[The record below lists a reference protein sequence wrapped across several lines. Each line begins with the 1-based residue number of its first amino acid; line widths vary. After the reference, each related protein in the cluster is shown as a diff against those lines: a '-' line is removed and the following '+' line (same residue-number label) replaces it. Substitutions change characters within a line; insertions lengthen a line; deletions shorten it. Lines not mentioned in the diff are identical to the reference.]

1 MGRKKKTG
9 KNRLDKYYWL
19 ARESGFKS
27 RAAYKLIQLHKEF
40 ELLKQARRVV
50 DLCAAPGGWTQVCV
64 KFCPVNSLIIACD
77 LYKIQ
82 NLPGAVLLQGDIT
95 TTKTKNEII
104 RELKGQLADIVLHDG
119 SPNVGGAWTKDA
131 YSQLE
136 LSLLA
141 VKLATAVLKPNG
153 VFVTKVFRSQDYN
166 SFLWAC
172 QQLFAKVIPHK
183 PNASRQSSAET
194 YLVCKGYYAPRKI
207 DPRLLDPQFV
217 FKQAIGY
224 KKKVSVIKERPSLK
238 QKPNRKG
245 YDSEIL
251 FKIGKVLDWV
261 NSTDPIGQLGE
272 FNELRWD
279 KEAEDKFGTH
289 ESTTEEIRICLSDLK
304 VLGHREFKRL
314 IKWRLTIKA
323 LLDGVE
329 DQKEDESNV
338 VVEPIE
344 LTQEELENRKIEQQ
358 KQDIKDMFDRFA
370 KERKKRKKLL
380 RRQKLQRRRDNARKT
395 DFVPSKVPLFSV
407 IPLKD
412 KENLERILEGETAD
426 LRSPSP
432 SSTSSD
438 EFLLPEEAREQTEA
452 MLDKLWDQY
461 KEEKK
466 IQKRLRKRELGL
478 SSDEEDET
486 KVEDE
491 KEEPLDEALK
501 EPPKPEH
508 PIIVDV
514 PTPEEKREAKAERW
528 YERTRIENDL
538 MEDIDDQPEEVPV
551 YEDLRGDD
559 VLSREVL
566 SSDADEEAPDAEMA
580 RLKKQK
586 KKALKRKLGGSSGS
600 AKKKSKKKVLPK
612 NEDDAFLASESEN
625 ESDSEPSDKELRKKW
640 REDKEKKAWVDAEK
654 KTIKKLK
661 DMGCKVEHLL
671 DKPKVKNRKQ
681 REKERKQAENCYG
694 LFKEKDFARFI
705 EVSASE
711 SWNSSDT
718 DEVAEI
724 LALGKRMRTK
734 KERLKIIEGS
744 YCGKHRYNDQKGLP
758 QWFLDDEEMNTRP
771 PIPITRAERE
781 FFKEQLK
788 AVNARP
794 IKRVSEAKAR
804 KKLRAMRRWAK
815 LKHSANIIAESH
827 IMSEQE
833 KIRAI
838 ERIYAKGRKGREKRK
853 VQLVQTNHK
862 KTRFTRKRGYKT
874 VLVDRRMKVDKRKA
888 KERERRGRIPRGKK
902 GSARLRAIQKRPWLL
917 KKKS

>member
-1 MGRKKKTG
+1 MGRNKKG

-40 ELLKQARRVV
+40 GLLNQARRVV

-64 KFCPVNSLIIACD
+64 KFCPVNSLIIAVD
-77 LYKIQ
+77 LYKIE

-95 TTKTKNEII
+95 TAKTKNAVI
-104 RELKGQLADIVLHDG
+104 RELKGQMADLVLHDG

-136 LSLLA
+136 LSLLSL
-141 VKLATAVLKPNG
+141 KLATSILRPNG
-153 VFVTKVFRSQDYN
+153 LFLTKVFRSQDYN

-172 QQLFAKVIPHK
+172 QQLFAKVVPHK

-194 YLVCKGYYAPRKI
+194 YLVCKGYYAPKKI
-207 DPRLLDPQFV
+207 DPRLLDPAFV
-217 FKQAIGY
+217 FKQALVLR
-224 KKKVSVIKERPSLK
+224 KKVSVLKFRPKLK

-245 YDSEIL
+245 YDSELL
-251 FKIGKVLDWV
+251 FKIGKITDWV
-261 NSTDPIGQLGE
+261 NSSDPVGELGE

-279 KEAEDKFGTH
+279 KEAEEKYGLH
-289 ESTTEEIRICLSDLK
+289 KATTEEIRILLSDLK
-304 VLGHREFKRL
+304 VLGPRDFKNL
-314 IKWRLTIKA
+314 VKWRSKIRAKK
-323 LLDGVE
+323 DE
-329 DQKEDESNV
+329 DADAKEDDSNV
-338 VVEPIE
+338 VVETIE
-344 LTQEELENRKIEQQ
+344 LTQEEVENRAIEQQ
-358 KQDIKDMFDRFA
+358 KQDIKDMYERFA

-380 RRQKLQRRRDNARKT
+380 RRKKLQIRRDNAKKT
-395 DFVPSKVPLFSV
+395 DFDKINVPLFSLMQ
-407 IPLKD
+407 LKD
-412 KENLERILEGETAD
+412 HKDVETVLGGETAD

-438 EFLLPEEAREQTEA
+438 EFLLPEEHREECEA
-452 MLDKLWDQY
+452 MLDQLYDQY
-461 KEEKK
+461 KEKRK
-466 IQKRLRKRELGL
+466 ITARIRKRELGL
-478 SSDEEDET
+478 SSDEEDEF
-486 KVEDE
+486 KVEE
-491 KEEPLDEALK
+491 GKEEPLAEAIK
-501 EPPKPEH
+501 EDPKPEH

-514 PTPEEKREAKAERW
+514 PTPEEAREAKAERW
-528 YERTRIENDL
+528 YERARVENDL

-551 YEDLRGDD
+551 YEDLRGN
-559 VLSREVL
+559 VRSREVL
-566 SSDADEEAPDAEMA
+566 SSDADEEENVPDAELA
-580 RLKKQK
+580 RLTKAK
-586 KKALKRKLGGSSGS
+586 KKALKRKLDVS
-600 AKKKSKKKVLPK
+600 AGPTKKKKKKKVPE
-612 NEDDAFLASESEN
+612 NEDDAFLASEAEN
-625 ESDSEPSDKELRKKW
+625 ESDSEPSDKEARKRWK
-640 REDKEKKAWVDAEK
+640 EDKEKKAWDDAEK

-661 DMGCKVEHLL
+661 GMGLKVDHLI

-681 REKERKQAENCYG
+681 REREKKQAEKCYG

-724 LALGKRMRTK
+724 LAMGKRMRTK
-734 KERLKIIEGS
+734 KERLKIIHGS
-744 YCGKHRYNDQKGLP
+744 YGGKYRYNDQKGLP
-758 QWFLDDEEMNTRP
+758 QWFLDDEEMHNRP
-771 PIPITRAERE
+771 PVPITREERE

-794 IKRVSEAKAR
+794 IKKVSEAKAR

-815 LKHSANIIAESH
+815 LKHQANILAESH
-827 IMSEQE
+827 MMSEQE

-838 ERIYAKGRKGREKRK
+838 ERIYAKGRRGREKRK

-862 KTRFTRKRGYKT
+862 RTRYTRKKGYKT

-888 KERERRGRIPRGKK
+888 KERERKFKVPRGKK